1 MMLTASASVNVG
13 FLTFL
18 PLLFYLL
25 IILFVVSFVLFI
37 RRLLINSSTKVTHN
51 AEISK
56 KLDRV
61 IELLEKQ
68 EKN

>member
-1 MMLTASASVNVG
+1 MLTASASVNVG

>member
-1 MMLTASASVNVG
+1 MS
-13 FLTFL
+13 FL

-25 IILFVVSFVLFI
+25 IILFIVSFVLFI
-37 RRLLINSSTKVTHN
+37 RRLLINSSAKVVHN
-51 AEISK
+51 AEINK

-68 EKN
+68 D